1 MLVWTAIII
10 VFTPLCFQ
18 DKSSGSFYYAKLS
31 FSLQEMKI
39 PSSEYKYPRA
49 RVPSFGVTLGHF
61 LGKSTVRKGAT

>member
-49 RVPSFGVTLGHF
+49 RVF
-61 LGKSTVRKGAT
+61 LRLSLMLFKMTIID